1 MLANSLA
8 EKRELIVWFLRT
20 NRLKKPEAAR
30 VLEFIMGNKTLLSR
44 VQFTHNLSDKKDALL
59 ISAVYTNTFPF
70 DFRVNNVSYGSV
82 DEVIH
87 QLKQNPPMKLY
98 MWLSYASPP
107 NCLICTQSN
116 RRRVPAKLNPA
127 TTAHRMLV
135 DAVRT
140 VNKKEV
146 RRKALL
152 LKIDECLDEKNMHEF
167 KKLTE
172 ELHRLST
179 E

>member
-30 VLEFIMGNKTLLSR
+30 VLEFIRDNKNLLSR
-44 VQFTHNLSDKKDALL
+44 IQFTQSLSDKKDALL

-70 DFRVNNVSYGSV
+70 DFRLNNVSYGSV
-82 DEVIH
+82 DEVIY
-87 QLKQNPPMKLY
+87 QLKQNPPIKFY

-107 NCLICTQSN
+107 SCLLCNQSN
-116 RRRVPAKLNPA
+116 RRKVSTKLNPA
-127 TTAHRMLV
+127 SVAHRMLV

-140 VNKKEV
+140 VNKKEA
-146 RRKALL
+146 RRRALM
-152 LKIDECLDEKNMHEF
+152 LKIDECLDEKNLNEF

-172 ELHRLST
+172 ELNRLIS

>member
-20 NRLKKPEAAR
+20 NRLKKPEAAQ
-30 VLEFIMGNKTLLSR
+30 VLEFIKGDKTLLSR
-44 VQFTHNLSDKKDALL
+44 VQFTHNLSDKKDAVL

-70 DFRVNNVSYGSV
+70 DFRRNNVSYGSV
-82 DEVIH
+82 DEVIY
-87 QLKQNPPMKLY
+87 QLKQNPPTKLY

-107 NCLICTQSN
+107 NCLLCTQTN
-116 RRRVPAKLNPA
+116 RRRVATKRNPA
-127 TTAHRMLV
+127 AIAHRMLV

-140 VNKKEV
+140 VNKKEA

-152 LKIDECLDEKNMHEF
+152 LKIDECLDEKNSLEF

-172 ELHRLST
+172 ELHRLSS